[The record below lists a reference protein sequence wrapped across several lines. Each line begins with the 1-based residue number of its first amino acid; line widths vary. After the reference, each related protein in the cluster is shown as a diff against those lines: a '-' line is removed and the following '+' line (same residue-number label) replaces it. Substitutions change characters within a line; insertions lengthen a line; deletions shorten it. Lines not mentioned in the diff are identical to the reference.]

1 MIMNE
6 IFIKEFFSE
15 KGDLSNN
22 IDGYRVRQEQI
33 DISILIDEAITH
45 KKKLIVEAG
54 TGIGKTFAYLVPA
67 FLSGGKIIISTA
79 TKNLQDQLFTKDI
92 PMIRDAL
99 KVPVSLAMLK
109 GRSNY
114 LCHLRL
120 ENAMIEGAF
129 MTKEDVTYLHL
140 VNQHAKHSVD
150 GDRAELDSIPESSSI
165 WPQVT
170 STKENCLGQD
180 CSFYKECFVMS
191 ARKKALAADVT
202 IVNHHLFFA
211 DLNMKEEGISELLPK
226 ATTVIFDEAHQIPDI
241 ASIFFGKNISTSQ
254 ISEIVQDG
262 FQIYLKHM
270 KDVSDFEPIL
280 NDLEKANKDFRL
292 VFPKESNRYPY
303 QKISSFNRFE
313 SSYQELVEKLKKMI
327 ELLTLHKDRDTEI
340 EKYFDSANEILSS
353 FDAWLEDKDNN
364 SIKWIEVYSQSVQL
378 NNTPL
383 SIADMFASHINNKST
398 SWIFTSA
405 TLAVKAN
412 FDHFKNQL
420 GLLDADSLSKESPF
434 NYAEKALLFVPKT
447 MPDANHE
454 NFNFAVVNQ
463 IYPFIKASK
472 GRAFILCTTLKSM
485 REIFTLLQDKIETD
499 QLDYPIYLQGDGSR
513 NHLLNKFREHGHAIL
528 IGSLSFWEGVDVK
541 GDALSLVVIDK
552 LPFFSPEDPVL
563 AARIDKINQSGK
575 NAFMEYQLPNAVI
588 TLKQGA
594 GRLIRDECDKG
605 VLVICD
611 TRIIEKAYGK
621 RMWQSLPPFSR
632 TRDDLEVIQFLE
644 KI

>member
-1 MIMNE
+1 MNE
-6 IFIKEFFSE
+6 LFIKQFFSE
-15 KGDLSNN
+15 KGELSQS
-22 IDGYRVRQEQI
+22 IEDYRLRQEQV
-33 DISILIDEAITH
+33 DISVLIDEAITN

-99 KVPVSLAMLK
+99 NVPVTLAMLK

-129 MTKEDVTYLHL
+129 MAKEDVTYLHL
-140 VNQHAKHSVD
+140 VKQHAKHSMD
-150 GDRAELDSIPESSSI
+150 GDRSELDTIPESSSI

-180 CSFYKECFVMS
+180 CSFYKECFVMN
-191 ARKKALAADVT
+191 ARKKALTADVT

-241 ASIFFGKNISTSQ
+241 ASIFFGKNVSTAQ

-262 FQIYLKHM
+262 YQIYLKHM
-270 KDVSDFEPIL
+270 KDVSDFETIL

-292 VFPKESNRYPY
+292 VFPRESNRYPY
-303 QKISSFNRFE
+303 QKISTFSRFDSAYE
-313 SSYQELVEKLKKMI
+313 NLIEKLKTLI
-327 ELLTLHKDRDTEI
+327 QLLAHHKDRDTEI
-340 EKYFDSANEILSS
+340 EKYFDSSNEIISN
-353 FDAWLEDKDNN
+353 FDNWRDDKDNN
-364 SIKWIEVYSQSVQL
+364 SIKWVEVYSHSVQL

-383 SIADMFASHINNKST
+383 SIADMFAKHINNELT

-405 TLAVKAN
+405 TLAVKNN
-412 FDHFKNQL
+412 FDHFKSQL
-420 GLLDADSLSKESPF
+420 GLTDADSVSKESPF
-434 NYAEKALLFVPKT
+434 NYAEKALLFVPKL

-513 NHLLNKFREHGHAIL
+513 NHLLNKFREHGHAVL

-563 AARIDKINQSGK
+563 AARIDKINKSGK

-594 GRLIRDECDKG
+594 GRLIRDEFDKG

-621 RMWQSLPPFSR
+621 RMWQSLPPFARS
-632 TRDDLEVIQFLE
+632 RDDLEVIQFLE

>member
-6 IFIKEFFSE
+6 ILIKEFFSE
-15 KGDLSNN
+15 KGDLSHR
-22 IDGYRVRQEQI
+22 IDGYRVRQEQV
-33 DISILIDEAITH
+33 DISVLIDEAITH

-129 MTKEDVTYLHL
+129 MSKEDVTYLHL
-140 VNQHAKHSVD
+140 VNQHAKHSED
-150 GDRAELDSIPESSSI
+150 GDRAELHTIPESSSI

-180 CSFYKECFVMS
+180 CSFYKGCFVMS

-226 ATTVIFDEAHQIPDI
+226 ATVVIFDEAHQIPDI
-241 ASIFFGKNISTSQ
+241 ASIFFGKNISTSK

-292 VFPKESNRYPY
+292 VFPRESNRYPY
-303 QKISSFNRFE
+303 QKISSFSRFE
-313 SSYQELVEKLKKMI
+313 SSYLELVKKLKKII
-327 ELLTLHKDRDTEI
+327 ELLALHKDRDSEI
-340 EKYFDSANEILSS
+340 EKYFDSVNEILKS
-353 FDAWLEDKDNN
+353 FDDWLEDKDNN
-364 SIKWIEVYSQSVQL
+364 SIKWIEVYSQSLQL

-383 SIADMFASHINNKST
+383 SIADMFARYINNEST
-398 SWIFTSA
+398 SWVFTSA
-405 TLAVKAN
+405 TLAVKNN

-420 GLLDADSLSKESPF
+420 GLIDADSVSKESPF

-447 MPDANHE
+447 MPNANHE

-541 GDALSLVVIDK
+541 GAALSLVVIDK

-594 GRLIRDECDKG
+594 GRLIRDESDKG

-611 TRIIEKAYGK
+611 TRIIDKAYGK
-621 RMWQSLPPFSR
+621 RMWQSLPPFAR

>member
-1 MIMNE
+1 
-6 IFIKEFFSE
+6 
-15 KGDLSNN
+15 
-22 IDGYRVRQEQI
+22 
-33 DISILIDEAITH
+33 
-45 KKKLIVEAG
+45 
-54 TGIGKTFAYLVPA
+54 
-67 FLSGGKIIISTA
+67 
-79 TKNLQDQLFTKDI
+79 
-92 PMIRDAL
+92 
-99 KVPVSLAMLK
+99 
-109 GRSNY
+109 
-114 LCHLRL
+114 
-120 ENAMIEGAF
+120 MIEGAF

-140 VNQHAKHSVD
+140 INQYAKHTVD
-150 GDRAELDSIPESSSI
+150 GDRAQLDTIPESSSI

-170 STKENCLGQD
+170 STKENCLGQN
-180 CSFYKECFVMS
+180 CSFYKECFVMN

-241 ASIFFGKNISTSQ
+241 ASIFFGKNISTSK

-292 VFPKESNRYPY
+292 IFPRESNRYPY
-303 QKISSFNRFE
+303 QKISSFSQFE
-313 SSYQELVEKLKKMI
+313 SYYLNLVQKIKKII
-327 ELLTLHKDRDTEI
+327 ELLTLHKDRDLEI
-340 EKYFDSANEILSS
+340 EKYFDSASETLKS
-353 FDAWLEDKDNN
+353 FDNWLEDNDNN
-364 SIKWIEVYSQSVQL
+364 SIKWIEVYSQSLQL

-383 SIADMFASHINNKST
+383 SIADMFASHINNEST
-398 SWIFTSA
+398 SWVFTSA
-405 TLAVKAN
+405 TLAVKNN

-420 GLLDADSLSKESPF
+420 GLIDADSVSKESPF

-485 REIFTLLQDKIETD
+485 REIFTLLKNKIETD

-513 NHLLNKFREHGHAIL
+513 NQLLNKFREHGHAIL

-575 NAFMEYQLPNAVI
+575 NAFMEYQLPNAAI
-588 TLKQGA
+588 TLKQGV
-594 GRLIRDECDKG
+594 GRLIRDEFDKG

-611 TRIIEKAYGK
+611 TRIIDKTYGK
-621 RMWQSLPPFSR
+621 RMWQSLPPFAR

>member
-1 MIMNE
+1 MNE
-6 IFIKEFFSE
+6 LFIKQFFSE
-15 KGDLSNN
+15 KGELSQS
-22 IDGYRVRQEQI
+22 IEDYRLRQEQV
-33 DISILIDEAITH
+33 DISVLIDEAITN

-99 KVPVSLAMLK
+99 NVPVTLALLK

-140 VNQHAKHSVD
+140 VNQHAKHSMD
-150 GDRAELDSIPESSSI
+150 GDRSELDTIPESSSI

-180 CSFYKECFVMS
+180 CSFYKECFVMN
-191 ARKKALAADVT
+191 ARKKALTADVT

-241 ASIFFGKNISTSQ
+241 ASIFFGKNVSTAQ

-262 FQIYLKHM
+262 YQIYLKHM
-270 KDVSDFEPIL
+270 KDVSVFETIL

-292 VFPKESNRYPY
+292 VFPRESNRYPN
-303 QKISSFNRFE
+303 QKISTFSRFDSAYE
-313 SSYQELVEKLKKMI
+313 NLIEKLKTLI
-327 ELLTLHKDRDTEI
+327 QLLAHHKDRDTEI
-340 EKYFDSANEILSS
+340 EKYFDSSNEIISN
-353 FDAWLEDKDNN
+353 FDNWRDDKDNN
-364 SIKWIEVYSQSVQL
+364 SIKWVEVYSQSVQL

-383 SIADMFASHINNKST
+383 SIADMFAKHINNELT

-405 TLAVKAN
+405 TLAVKNN
-412 FDHFKNQL
+412 FDHFKSQL
-420 GLLDADSLSKESPF
+420 GLTDADSVSKESPF
-434 NYAEKALLFVPKT
+434 NYAEKALLFVPKL

-513 NHLLNKFREHGHAIL
+513 NHLLNKFREHGHAVL

-563 AARIDKINQSGK
+563 AARIDKINKSGK

-594 GRLIRDECDKG
+594 GRLIRDEFDKG

-621 RMWQSLPPFSR
+621 RMWQSLPPFARS
-632 TRDDLEVIQFLE
+632 RDDLEVIQFLE

>member
-1 MIMNE
+1 MNE
-6 IFIKEFFSE
+6 LFIKQFFSE
-15 KGDLSNN
+15 KGELSQS
-22 IDGYRVRQEQI
+22 IEDYRLRQEQV
-33 DISILIDEAITH
+33 DISVLIDEAITN

-99 KVPVSLAMLK
+99 NVPVTLAMLK

-140 VNQHAKHSVD
+140 VNQHAKHSMD
-150 GDRAELDSIPESSSI
+150 GDRSELDTIPESSSI
-165 WPQVT
+165 WTQVT

-180 CSFYKECFVMS
+180 CSFYKECFVMN
-191 ARKKALAADVT
+191 ARKKALTADVT

-241 ASIFFGKNISTSQ
+241 ASIFFGKNVSTAQ

-262 FQIYLKHM
+262 YQIYLKHM
-270 KDVSDFEPIL
+270 KDVSDFETIL

-292 VFPKESNRYPY
+292 VFPRESNRYPY
-303 QKISSFNRFE
+303 QKISTFSRFDSAYE
-313 SSYQELVEKLKKMI
+313 NLIEKLKTLI
-327 ELLTLHKDRDTEI
+327 QLLAHHKDRDTEI
-340 EKYFDSANEILSS
+340 EKYFDSSNEIISN
-353 FDAWLEDKDNN
+353 FDNWRDDKDNN
-364 SIKWIEVYSQSVQL
+364 SIKWVEVYSHSVQL

-383 SIADMFASHINNKST
+383 SIADMFAKHINNELT

-405 TLAVKAN
+405 TLAVKNN
-412 FDHFKNQL
+412 FDHFKSQL
-420 GLLDADSLSKESPF
+420 GLTDADSVSKESPF
-434 NYAEKALLFVPKT
+434 NYAEKALLFVPKL

-513 NHLLNKFREHGHAIL
+513 NHLLNKFREHGHAVL

-563 AARIDKINQSGK
+563 AARIDKINKSGK

-594 GRLIRDECDKG
+594 GRLIRDEFDKG

-621 RMWQSLPPFSR
+621 RMWQSLPPFARS
-632 TRDDLEVIQFLE
+632 RDDLEVIQFLE

>member
-15 KGDLSNN
+15 KGDLSKN

-129 MTKEDVTYLHL
+129 MTKEDVTHLHL

-150 GDRAELDSIPESSSI
+150 GDRAELDTIPESSSI

-241 ASIFFGKNISTSQ
+241 ASIFFGKNISNSK

-292 VFPKESNRYPY
+292 VFPRESNRYPY
-303 QKISSFNRFE
+303 QKIFSFSRFE
-313 SSYQELVEKLKKMI
+313 SSYLELVEKLKKII
-327 ELLTLHKDRDTEI
+327 ELLALHKDRDSEI
-340 EKYFDSANEILSS
+340 EKYFDNANEILKS
-353 FDAWLEDKDNN
+353 FDDWLEDKDNN
-364 SIKWIEVYSQSVQL
+364 SIKWIEVYSQSLQL

-383 SIADMFASHINNKST
+383 SIADMFARHINNEST
-398 SWIFTSA
+398 SWVFTSA
-405 TLAVKAN
+405 TLAVKNN

-420 GLLDADSLSKESPF
+420 GLIDADSVSKESPF

-528 IGSLSFWEGVDVK
+528 IGSLSFWEGVDMK

-594 GRLIRDECDKG
+594 GRLIRDEFDKG

-611 TRIIEKAYGK
+611 TRIIDKPYGK
-621 RMWQSLPPFSR
+621 RMWQSLPPFAR

>member
-1 MIMNE
+1 MNE
-6 IFIKEFFSE
+6 LFIKQFFSV
-15 KGDLSNN
+15 KGQLSQS
-22 IDGYRVRQEQI
+22 IQDYRVRQEQV
-33 DISILIDEAITH
+33 DISVLIDEAITN
-45 KKKLIVEAG
+45 KKRLIVEAG

-99 KVPVSLAMLK
+99 NVPVTLAMLK

-120 ENAMIEGAF
+120 ENAMSEGAF

-150 GDRAELDSIPESSSI
+150 GDRSELNTIPDSSSI

-180 CSFYKECFVMS
+180 CSFYKECFVMN

-241 ASIFFGKNISTSQ
+241 ASIFFGKNVSTAQ

-262 FQIYLKHM
+262 YQIYLKHM
-270 KDVSDFEPIL
+270 KDVSDFETTL
-280 NDLEKANKDFRL
+280 NDLEKVNKDFRL
-292 VFPKESNRYPY
+292 VFPRESNRYPY
-303 QKISSFNRFE
+303 QKISTFSRFDSAYE
-313 SSYQELVEKLKKMI
+313 DLIKKLKKLI
-327 ELLTLHKDRDTEI
+327 KLLAHHKDRDTEI
-340 EKYFDSANEILSS
+340 EKYFDSANEILLN
-353 FDAWLEDKDNN
+353 FDAWREDKDDN
-364 SIKWIEVYSQSVQL
+364 SIKWVEVYSQSVQL

-383 SIADMFASHINNKST
+383 SIADMFAKHINNEST

-405 TLAVKAN
+405 TLAVKNN

-420 GLLDADSLSKESPF
+420 GLIDADSVSKESPF
-434 NYAEKALLFVPKT
+434 NYAEKALLFVPKA

-485 REIFTLLQDKIETD
+485 REIYTLLQDKIETD

-594 GRLIRDECDKG
+594 GRLIRDEFDKG

-621 RMWQSLPPFSR
+621 RIWQSLPPFTRS
-632 TRDDLEVIQFLE
+632 RDDFEVIQFLE

>member
-1 MIMNE
+1 MNE
-6 IFIKEFFSE
+6 IFIKQFFSE
-15 KGDLSNN
+15 KGDLSHS

-67 FLSGGKIIISTA
+67 FLSRGKIIISTA

-92 PMIRDAL
+92 PMIRGAL

-120 ENAMIEGAF
+120 KNAMIEGAF

-140 VNQHAKHSVD
+140 VNQHVKHSKD
-150 GDRAELDSIPESSSI
+150 GDRAELGNIPESSSI
-165 WPQVT
+165 WSQVT

-180 CSFYKECFVMS
+180 CSFYKECFVMN

-226 ATTVIFDEAHQIPDI
+226 ATTVIFDEAHQISDI

-254 ISEIVQDG
+254 ISEIIQDG
-262 FQIYLKHM
+262 YQIYLKHM
-270 KDVSDFEPIL
+270 KDISDFEPIL
-280 NDLEKANKDFRL
+280 NDLEKANKAFGL
-292 VFPKESNRYPY
+292 IFPREFNRYPY
-303 QKISSFNRFE
+303 QKISSFSRFDFTYE
-313 SSYQELVEKLKKMI
+313 DLIKKLKKLI
-327 ELLTLHKDRDTEI
+327 ELLVQHKDRDTEI
-340 EKYFDSANEILSS
+340 EKYFDSTHEILSN
-353 FDAWLEDKDNN
+353 FDSWREDKDNN
-364 SIKWIEVYSQSVQL
+364 SIKWVEVYSQSVQL

-383 SIADMFASHINNKST
+383 SIADMFAKYINNEST

-405 TLAVKAN
+405 TLAVKTN

-420 GLLDADSLSKESPF
+420 GLMDADSVSKESPF
-434 NYAEKALLFVPKT
+434 NYAEKALLFVPKS

-485 REIFTLLQDKIETD
+485 REIFTLLQDKIEID
-499 QLDYPIYLQGDGSR
+499 QLDYPIYLQGDGAR
-513 NHLLNKFREHGHAIL
+513 NHILNKFREHGHAIL

-563 AARIDKINQSGK
+563 AARIDKINQSGR

-594 GRLIRDECDKG
+594 GRLIRDEFDKG

-611 TRIIEKAYGK
+611 TRIIDKAYGK
-621 RMWQSLPPFSR
+621 RMWQSLPPIAR
-632 TRDDLEVIQFLE
+632 TRDDLEVTQFLK

>member
-1 MIMNE
+1 MTMNE

-129 MTKEDVTYLHL
+129 MTKEDVTHLHL

-150 GDRAELDSIPESSSI
+150 GDRAELDTIPESSSI

-241 ASIFFGKNISTSQ
+241 ASIFFGKNISTSK

-292 VFPKESNRYPY
+292 VFPRESNRYPY
-303 QKISSFNRFE
+303 QKISSFSRFE
-313 SSYQELVEKLKKMI
+313 SSYLELVKKLKKII
-327 ELLTLHKDRDTEI
+327 ELLALHKDRDSEI
-340 EKYFDSANEILSS
+340 EKYFDSANEILKS
-353 FDAWLEDKDNN
+353 FDDWLEDKDNN
-364 SIKWIEVYSQSVQL
+364 SIKWIEVYSQSLQL

-383 SIADMFASHINNKST
+383 SIADMFARHINNEST
-398 SWIFTSA
+398 SWVFTSA
-405 TLAVKAN
+405 TLAVKNN

-420 GLLDADSLSKESPF
+420 GLIDADSVSKESPF
-434 NYAEKALLFVPKT
+434 NYAEKSLLFVPKT

-594 GRLIRDECDKG
+594 GRLIRDEFDKG

-611 TRIIEKAYGK
+611 TRIIDKAYGK
-621 RMWQSLPPFSR
+621 RMWQSLPPFAR

>member
-1 MIMNE
+1 MNE
-6 IFIKEFFSE
+6 TFIKQFFSE
-15 KGDLSNN
+15 KGELSRS
-22 IDGYRVRQEQI
+22 IDDYRVRQEQV
-33 DISILIDEAITH
+33 DISVLIDQAISS

-92 PMIRDAL
+92 PKIRDAL
-99 KVPVSLAMLK
+99 NVPVTLAMLK

-120 ENAMIEGAF
+120 ENAMMEGAF

-140 VNQHAKHSVD
+140 VNQHAKYSND
-150 GDRAELDSIPESSSI
+150 GDRSELVKIPENSSI

-180 CSFYKECFVMS
+180 CSFYKECFVMN

-211 DLNMKEEGISELLPK
+211 DLNMKDEGISELLPK

-241 ASIFFGKNISTSQ
+241 ASIFFGKNISTGQ

-262 FQIYLKHM
+262 YQIYLKHM
-270 KDVSDFEPIL
+270 KDVSEFESVL
-280 NDLEKANKDFRL
+280 HDLEKTNKDFRL
-292 VFPKESNRYPY
+292 VFPRESNRYPY
-303 QKISSFNRFE
+303 QKISSFSKFE
-313 SSYQELVEKLKKMI
+313 LSYKNLINKTKKLI
-327 ELLTLHKDRDTEI
+327 QLLALHKDRDTEI
-340 EKYFDSANEILSS
+340 EKYFNSANEILSA
-353 FDAWLEDKDNN
+353 FDEWKEDKDNN
-364 SIKWIEVYSQSVQL
+364 SIKWVEVYSQSVQL

-383 SIADMFASHINNKST
+383 SIADMFARHINHDST

-405 TLAVKAN
+405 TLSVKNN
-412 FDHFKNQL
+412 FDHFKSQL
-420 GLLDADSLSKESPF
+420 GLMDADSISRESPF

-454 NFNFAVVNQ
+454 NFNFALVNQ
-463 IYPFIKASK
+463 IYAFIKASK

-485 REIFTLLQDKIETD
+485 REIFTLLQDKLKTD
-499 QLDYPIYLQGDGSR
+499 QLDYPIYLQGEGSR
-513 NHLLNKFREHGHAIL
+513 NHLLNKFREHGYAIL

-594 GRLIRDECDKG
+594 GRLIRDESDRG

-611 TRIIEKAYGK
+611 TRIIEKSYGK
-621 RMWQSLPPFSR
+621 RMWQSLPPFAR
-632 TRDDLEVIQFLE
+632 TRDDLEVIRFLE

>member
-1 MIMNE
+1 MNE
-6 IFIKEFFSE
+6 LFIKQFFSE
-15 KGDLSNN
+15 KGELSQS
-22 IDGYRVRQEQI
+22 IEDYRLRQEQV
-33 DISILIDEAITH
+33 DISVLIDEAITN

-99 KVPVSLAMLK
+99 NVPVTLAMLK

-140 VNQHAKHSVD
+140 VNQHAKHSMD
-150 GDRAELDSIPESSSI
+150 GDRSELDTIPESSSI

-180 CSFYKECFVMS
+180 CSFYKECFVMN
-191 ARKKALAADVT
+191 ARKKALTADVT

-241 ASIFFGKNISTSQ
+241 ASIFFGKNVSTAQ

-262 FQIYLKHM
+262 YQIYLKHM
-270 KDVSDFEPIL
+270 KDVSDFETIL

-292 VFPKESNRYPY
+292 VFPRESNRYPY
-303 QKISSFNRFE
+303 QKISTFSRFDSAYE
-313 SSYQELVEKLKKMI
+313 NLIEKLKTLI
-327 ELLTLHKDRDTEI
+327 QLLAHHKDRDTEI
-340 EKYFDSANEILSS
+340 EKYFDSSNEIISN
-353 FDAWLEDKDNN
+353 FDNWRDDKDNN
-364 SIKWIEVYSQSVQL
+364 SIKWVEVYSQSVQL

-383 SIADMFASHINNKST
+383 SIADMFAKHINNELT

-405 TLAVKAN
+405 TLAVKKN
-412 FDHFKNQL
+412 FDHFKSQL
-420 GLLDADSLSKESPF
+420 GLTDADSVSKESPF
-434 NYAEKALLFVPKT
+434 NYAEKALLFVPKL

-513 NHLLNKFREHGHAIL
+513 NHLLNKFREHGHAVL

-563 AARIDKINQSGK
+563 AARIDKINKSGK

-594 GRLIRDECDKG
+594 GRLIRDEFDKG

-621 RMWQSLPPFSR
+621 RMWQSLPPFARS
-632 TRDDLEVIQFLE
+632 RDDLEVIQFLE

>member
-1 MIMNE
+1 MNE
-6 IFIKEFFSE
+6 LFIKQFFSE
-15 KGDLSNN
+15 KGELSQS
-22 IDGYRVRQEQI
+22 IEDYRLRQEQV
-33 DISILIDEAITH
+33 DISVLIDEAITN

-99 KVPVSLAMLK
+99 NVPVTLAMLK

-140 VNQHAKHSVD
+140 VNQHAKHSMD
-150 GDRAELDSIPESSSI
+150 GDRSELDTIPESSSI

-180 CSFYKECFVMS
+180 CSFYKECFVMN
-191 ARKKALAADVT
+191 ARKKALTADVT

-241 ASIFFGKNISTSQ
+241 ASIFFGKNVSTAQ

-262 FQIYLKHM
+262 YQIYLKHM
-270 KDVSDFEPIL
+270 KDVSDFETIL

-292 VFPKESNRYPY
+292 VFPRESNRYPY
-303 QKISSFNRFE
+303 QKISTFSRFDSAYE
-313 SSYQELVEKLKKMI
+313 NLIEKLKTLI
-327 ELLTLHKDRDTEI
+327 QLLAHHKDRDTEI
-340 EKYFDSANEILSS
+340 EKYFDSSNEIISN
-353 FDAWLEDKDNN
+353 FDNWRDDKDNN
-364 SIKWIEVYSQSVQL
+364 SIKWVEVYSHSVQL

-383 SIADMFASHINNKST
+383 SIADMFAKHINNELT

-405 TLAVKAN
+405 TLAVKNN
-412 FDHFKNQL
+412 FDHFKSQL
-420 GLLDADSLSKESPF
+420 GLTDADSVSKESPF
-434 NYAEKALLFVPKT
+434 NYAEKALLFVPKL

-513 NHLLNKFREHGHAIL
+513 NHLLNKFREHGHAVL

-563 AARIDKINQSGK
+563 AARIDKINKSGK

-594 GRLIRDECDKG
+594 GRLIRDEFDKG

-621 RMWQSLPPFSR
+621 RMWQSLPPFARS
-632 TRDDLEVIQFLE
+632 RDDLEVIQFLE

>member
-15 KGDLSNN
+15 KGDLSKN

-129 MTKEDVTYLHL
+129 MTKEDVTHLHL

-150 GDRAELDSIPESSSI
+150 GDRAELDTIPESSSI

-241 ASIFFGKNISTSQ
+241 ASIFFGKNISNSK

-292 VFPKESNRYPY
+292 VFPRESNRYPY
-303 QKISSFNRFE
+303 QKIFSFSRFE
-313 SSYQELVEKLKKMI
+313 SSYLELVEKLKKII
-327 ELLTLHKDRDTEI
+327 ELLALHKDRDSEI
-340 EKYFDSANEILSS
+340 EKYFDNANEILKS
-353 FDAWLEDKDNN
+353 FDDWLEDKDNN
-364 SIKWIEVYSQSVQL
+364 SIKWIEVYSQSLQL

-383 SIADMFASHINNKST
+383 SIADMFARHINNEST
-398 SWIFTSA
+398 SWVFTSA
-405 TLAVKAN
+405 TLAVKNN

-420 GLLDADSLSKESPF
+420 GLIDADSVSKESPF

-594 GRLIRDECDKG
+594 GRLIRDEFDKG

-611 TRIIEKAYGK
+611 TRIIDKSYGK
-621 RMWQSLPPFSR
+621 RMWQSLPPFAR

>member
-1 MIMNE
+1 MNE
-6 IFIKEFFSE
+6 ILIKEFFSE
-15 KGDLSNN
+15 KGDLSHR
-22 IDGYRVRQEQI
+22 IDGYRVRQEQV
-33 DISILIDEAITH
+33 DISVLIDEAITH

-129 MTKEDVTYLHL
+129 MSKEDVTYLHL
-140 VNQHAKHSVD
+140 VNQHAKHSED
-150 GDRAELDSIPESSSI
+150 GDRAELHTIPESSSI

-180 CSFYKECFVMS
+180 CSFYKGCFVMS

-202 IVNHHLFFA
+202 IVNHHLFFV

-226 ATTVIFDEAHQIPDI
+226 ATVVIFDEAHQIPDI
-241 ASIFFGKNISTSQ
+241 ASIFFGKNISTSK

-270 KDVSDFEPIL
+270 KDVSDFETIL

-292 VFPKESNRYPY
+292 VFPRESNRYPY
-303 QKISSFNRFE
+303 QKISSFSRFE
-313 SSYQELVEKLKKMI
+313 SSYLELVKKLKKII
-327 ELLTLHKDRDTEI
+327 ELLALHKDRDSEI
-340 EKYFDSANEILSS
+340 EKYFDSVNEILKS
-353 FDAWLEDKDNN
+353 FDDWLEDKDNN
-364 SIKWIEVYSQSVQL
+364 SIKWIEVYSQSLQL

-383 SIADMFASHINNKST
+383 SIADMFARYINNEST
-398 SWIFTSA
+398 SWVFTSA
-405 TLAVKAN
+405 TLAVKNN

-420 GLLDADSLSKESPF
+420 GLIDADSVSKESPF

-447 MPDANHE
+447 MPNANHE

-541 GDALSLVVIDK
+541 GAALSLVVIDK

-594 GRLIRDECDKG
+594 GRLIRDESDKG

-611 TRIIEKAYGK
+611 TRIIDKAYGK
-621 RMWQSLPPFSR
+621 RMWQSLPPFAR

>member
-15 KGDLSNN
+15 KGDLSKN

-129 MTKEDVTYLHL
+129 MTKEDVTHLHL

-150 GDRAELDSIPESSSI
+150 GDRAELDTIPESSSI

-226 ATTVIFDEAHQIPDI
+226 ATTVICDEAHQIPDI
-241 ASIFFGKNISTSQ
+241 ASIFFGKNISNSK

-292 VFPKESNRYPY
+292 VFPRESNRYPY
-303 QKISSFNRFE
+303 QKIFSFSRFE
-313 SSYQELVEKLKKMI
+313 SSYLELVEKLKKII
-327 ELLTLHKDRDTEI
+327 ELLALHKDRDSEI
-340 EKYFDSANEILSS
+340 EKYFDNANEILNS
-353 FDAWLEDKDNN
+353 FDDWLEDKDNN
-364 SIKWIEVYSQSVQL
+364 SIKWIEVYSQSLQL

-383 SIADMFASHINNKST
+383 SIADMFARHINNEST
-398 SWIFTSA
+398 SWVFTSA
-405 TLAVKAN
+405 TLAVKNN

-420 GLLDADSLSKESPF
+420 GLIDADSVSKESPF

-594 GRLIRDECDKG
+594 GRLIRDEFDKG

-611 TRIIEKAYGK
+611 TRIIDKAYGK
-621 RMWQSLPPFSR
+621 RMWQSLPPFAR

>member
-15 KGDLSNN
+15 KGDLSKN

-129 MTKEDVTYLHL
+129 MTKEDVTHLHL

-150 GDRAELDSIPESSSI
+150 GDRAELDTIPESSSI

-241 ASIFFGKNISTSQ
+241 ASIFFGKNISNSK

-292 VFPKESNRYPY
+292 VFPRESNRYPY
-303 QKISSFNRFE
+303 QKISSFSRFE
-313 SSYQELVEKLKKMI
+313 SSYLELVEKLKKII
-327 ELLTLHKDRDTEI
+327 ELLALHKDRDSEI
-340 EKYFDSANEILSS
+340 EKYFDNANEILKS
-353 FDAWLEDKDNN
+353 FDDWLEDKDNN
-364 SIKWIEVYSQSVQL
+364 SIKWIEVYSQSLQL

-383 SIADMFASHINNKST
+383 SIADMFARHINNEST
-398 SWIFTSA
+398 SWVFTSA
-405 TLAVKAN
+405 TLAVKNN

-420 GLLDADSLSKESPF
+420 GLIDADSVSKESPF

-594 GRLIRDECDKG
+594 GRLIRDEFDKG

-611 TRIIEKAYGK
+611 TRIIDKAYGK
-621 RMWQSLPPFSR
+621 RMWQSLPPFAR

>member
-15 KGDLSNN
+15 KGDLSHN

-129 MTKEDVTYLHL
+129 MTKEDVTHLHL
-140 VNQHAKHSVD
+140 VNQYAKHSID
-150 GDRAELDSIPESSSI
+150 GDRAELDTIPESSSI

-241 ASIFFGKNISTSQ
+241 ASIFFGKNISTSK

-280 NDLEKANKDFRL
+280 NDLEKANKNFRL
-292 VFPKESNRYPY
+292 VFPRESNRYPY
-303 QKISSFNRFE
+303 QKISSFSQFE
-313 SSYQELVEKLKKMI
+313 SSYLNLVEKLKKII
-327 ELLTLHKDRDTEI
+327 ELLALHKDRDSEI
-340 EKYFDSANEILSS
+340 EKYFDSANEILKS
-353 FDAWLEDKDNN
+353 FDDWLEDKDNN
-364 SIKWIEVYSQSVQL
+364 SIKWIEIYSQSLQL

-383 SIADMFASHINNKST
+383 SIADMFARHINNEST
-398 SWIFTSA
+398 SWVFTSA
-405 TLAVKAN
+405 TLAVKNN

-420 GLLDADSLSKESPF
+420 GLIDADSVSKESPF

-485 REIFTLLQDKIETD
+485 REIFTLLKDKIETD

-575 NAFMEYQLPNAVI
+575 NAFLEYQLPNAVI

-611 TRIIEKAYGK
+611 TRIIDKAYGK
-621 RMWQSLPPFSR
+621 KMWQSLPPFAR

>member
-1 MIMNE
+1 MNE
-6 IFIKEFFSE
+6 LFIKQFFSE
-15 KGDLSNN
+15 KGELSQS
-22 IDGYRVRQEQI
+22 IQDYRVRQEQV
-33 DISILIDEAITH
+33 DISVLIDEAITN
-45 KKKLIVEAG
+45 KKRLIVEAG

-99 KVPVSLAMLK
+99 NVPVTLAMLK

-140 VNQHAKHSVD
+140 VNQHAKHSMD
-150 GDRAELDSIPESSSI
+150 GDRSELDTIPESSSI

-180 CSFYKECFVMS
+180 CSFYKECFVMN
-191 ARKKALAADVT
+191 ARKKALTADVT

-241 ASIFFGKNISTSQ
+241 ASIFFGKNVSTAQ

-262 FQIYLKHM
+262 YQIYLKHM
-270 KDVSDFEPIL
+270 KDVSDFETIL

-292 VFPKESNRYPY
+292 VFPRESNRYPY
-303 QKISSFNRFE
+303 QKISTFSRFDSAYE
-313 SSYQELVEKLKKMI
+313 NLIEKLKTLI
-327 ELLTLHKDRDTEI
+327 QLLAHHKDRDTEI
-340 EKYFDSANEILSS
+340 EKYFDSSNEIISN
-353 FDAWLEDKDNN
+353 FDNWRDDKDNN
-364 SIKWIEVYSQSVQL
+364 SIKWVEVYSQSVQL

-383 SIADMFASHINNKST
+383 SIADMFAKHINNELT

-405 TLAVKAN
+405 TLAVKNN
-412 FDHFKNQL
+412 FDHFKSQL
-420 GLLDADSLSKESPF
+420 GLTDADSVSKESPF
-434 NYAEKALLFVPKT
+434 NYAEKALLFVPKA

-485 REIFTLLQDKIETD
+485 REIYTLLQDKIETD

-513 NHLLNKFREHGHAIL
+513 NHLLNKFREHGHAVL

-563 AARIDKINQSGK
+563 AARIDKINKSGK

-594 GRLIRDECDKG
+594 GRLIRDEFDKG

-621 RMWQSLPPFSR
+621 RMWQSLPPFARS
-632 TRDDLEVIQFLE
+632 RDDLEVIQFLE

>member
-129 MTKEDVTYLHL
+129 MTKEDVTHLHL

-150 GDRAELDSIPESSSI
+150 GDRAELDTIPESSSI

-241 ASIFFGKNISTSQ
+241 ASIFFGKNISTSK

-292 VFPKESNRYPY
+292 VFPRESNRYPY
-303 QKISSFNRFE
+303 QKISSFSRFE
-313 SSYQELVEKLKKMI
+313 SSYLELVEKLKKII
-327 ELLTLHKDRDTEI
+327 ELLALHKDRDSEI
-340 EKYFDSANEILSS
+340 EKYFDSANEILKS
-353 FDAWLEDKDNN
+353 FDDWLEDKDNN
-364 SIKWIEVYSQSVQL
+364 SIKWIEVYSQSLQL

-383 SIADMFASHINNKST
+383 SIADMFARHINNEST
-398 SWIFTSA
+398 SWVFTSA
-405 TLAVKAN
+405 TLAVKNN

-420 GLLDADSLSKESPF
+420 GLIDADSVSKESPF

-594 GRLIRDECDKG
+594 GRLIRDEFDKG

-611 TRIIEKAYGK
+611 TRIIDKAYGK
-621 RMWQSLPPFSR
+621 RMWQSLPPFAR

>member
-15 KGDLSNN
+15 KGDLSHN

-92 PMIRDAL
+92 PVIRDAL

-129 MTKEDVTYLHL
+129 MTKEDVTHLHL
-140 VNQHAKHSVD
+140 VNQHAKHSID
-150 GDRAELDSIPESSSI
+150 GDRAELDAIPESSSI

-170 STKENCLGQD
+170 STKENCLGQE

-241 ASIFFGKNISTSQ
+241 ASIFFGKNISTSK

-280 NDLEKANKDFRL
+280 NDLEKANKNFRL
-292 VFPKESNRYPY
+292 VFPRESNRYPY
-303 QKISSFNRFE
+303 QKISSFSQFE
-313 SSYQELVEKLKKMI
+313 SSYLNLVEKLKKII
-327 ELLTLHKDRDTEI
+327 ELLALHKDRDSEI
-340 EKYFDSANEILSS
+340 EKYFDSANEILKS
-353 FDAWLEDKDNN
+353 FDDWLEDKDNN
-364 SIKWIEVYSQSVQL
+364 SIKWIEIYSQSLQL

-383 SIADMFASHINNKST
+383 SIADMFARHINNEST
-398 SWIFTSA
+398 SWVFTSA
-405 TLAVKAN
+405 TLAVKNN

-420 GLLDADSLSKESPF
+420 GLIDADSVSKESPF

-485 REIFTLLQDKIETD
+485 REIFTLLKDKIETD

-575 NAFMEYQLPNAVI
+575 NAFLEYQLPNAVI

-611 TRIIEKAYGK
+611 TRIIDKAYGK
-621 RMWQSLPPFSR
+621 KMWQSLPPFAR

>member
-1 MIMNE
+1 MNE
-6 IFIKEFFSE
+6 LFIKQFFSV
-15 KGDLSNN
+15 KGELSQS
-22 IDGYRVRQEQI
+22 IQDYRVRQEQV
-33 DISILIDEAITH
+33 DISVLIDEAITN
-45 KKKLIVEAG
+45 KKRLIVEAG

-99 KVPVSLAMLK
+99 NVPVTLAMLK

-120 ENAMIEGAF
+120 ENAMSEGAF

-140 VNQHAKHSVD
+140 VNQYAKHSVD
-150 GDRAELDSIPESSSI
+150 GDRSELDTIPENSSI

-180 CSFYKECFVMS
+180 CSFYKECFVMN

-241 ASIFFGKNISTSQ
+241 ASIFFGKNVSTAQ

-262 FQIYLKHM
+262 YQIYLKHM
-270 KDVSDFEPIL
+270 KDVSDFETTL
-280 NDLEKANKDFRL
+280 NDLEKVNKDFRL
-292 VFPKESNRYPY
+292 VFPRESNRYPY
-303 QKISSFNRFE
+303 QKISTFSRFDSAYE
-313 SSYQELVEKLKKMI
+313 DLIEKLKKLI
-327 ELLTLHKDRDTEI
+327 KLLAHHKDRDTEI
-340 EKYFDSANEILSS
+340 EKYFDSANEILLN
-353 FDAWLEDKDNN
+353 FDAWREDKDDN
-364 SIKWIEVYSQSVQL
+364 SIKWVEVYSQSVQL

-383 SIADMFASHINNKST
+383 SIADMFAKHINNEST

-405 TLAVKAN
+405 TLAVKNN

-420 GLLDADSLSKESPF
+420 GLIDADSVSKESPF
-434 NYAEKALLFVPKT
+434 NYAEKALLFVPKA

-485 REIFTLLQDKIETD
+485 REIYTLLQDKIETD

-594 GRLIRDECDKG
+594 GRLIRDEFDKG

-621 RMWQSLPPFSR
+621 RMWQSLPPFTRS
-632 TRDDLEVIQFLE
+632 RDDFEVIQFLE

>member
-1 MIMNE
+1 MNE
-6 IFIKEFFSE
+6 LFIKQFFSE
-15 KGDLSNN
+15 KGELSQS
-22 IDGYRVRQEQI
+22 IQDYRVRQEQV
-33 DISILIDEAITH
+33 DISVLIDEAITN
-45 KKKLIVEAG
+45 KKRLIVEAG

-99 KVPVSLAMLK
+99 NVPVTLAMLK

-120 ENAMIEGAF
+120 ENAMSEGAF

-150 GDRAELDSIPESSSI
+150 GDRSELDTIPESSSI

-180 CSFYKECFVMS
+180 CSFYKECFVMN

-241 ASIFFGKNISTSQ
+241 ASIFFGKNVSTAQ

-262 FQIYLKHM
+262 YQIYLKHM
-270 KDVSDFEPIL
+270 KDVSDFETTL
-280 NDLEKANKDFRL
+280 NDLEKVNKDFRL
-292 VFPKESNRYPY
+292 VFPRESNRYPY
-303 QKISSFNRFE
+303 QKISTFSRFDSAYE
-313 SSYQELVEKLKKMI
+313 DLIEKLKKLI
-327 ELLTLHKDRDTEI
+327 KLLAHHKDRDTEI
-340 EKYFDSANEILSS
+340 EKYFDSANEILSN
-353 FDAWLEDKDNN
+353 FDAWREDKDNN
-364 SIKWIEVYSQSVQL
+364 SIKWVEVYSQSVQL

-383 SIADMFASHINNKST
+383 SIADMFAKHINNEST

-405 TLAVKAN
+405 TLAVKNN

-420 GLLDADSLSKESPF
+420 GLIDADSVSKESPF
-434 NYAEKALLFVPKT
+434 NYAEKALLFVPKA

-485 REIFTLLQDKIETD
+485 REIYTLLQDKIETD
-499 QLDYPIYLQGDGSR
+499 QLDYPIYLQGDGAR

-594 GRLIRDECDKG
+594 GRLIRDEFDKG

-621 RMWQSLPPFSR
+621 RMWQSLPPFTRS
-632 TRDDLEVIQFLE
+632 RDDFEVIQFLE

>member
-1 MIMNE
+1 MTMNE
-6 IFIKEFFSE
+6 IFIKQFFSE
-15 KGDLSNN
+15 KGQLSNS
-22 IDGYRVRQEQI
+22 IDDYRVRQEQV
-33 DISILIDEAITH
+33 DISVLIDEAITH

-99 KVPVSLAMLK
+99 KVPVTLAMLK

-140 VNQHAKHSVD
+140 VNQHAKHSED
-150 GDRAELDSIPESSSI
+150 GDRAELDTIPESSSI

-180 CSFYKECFVMS
+180 CSFYKECFVMN
-191 ARKKALAADVT
+191 ARKKALTADVT

-241 ASIFFGKNISTSQ
+241 ASIFFGKNISTGQ

-262 FQIYLKHM
+262 YQLYLKHM

-292 VFPKESNRYPY
+292 VFPRESNRYPY

-313 SSYQELVEKLKKMI
+313 YSYQELSEKLKKTI
-327 ELLTLHKDRDTEI
+327 ELLALHKDRDTEI
-340 EKYFDSANEILSS
+340 EKYFDRTNEIISS
-353 FDAWLEDKDNN
+353 FDAWIEDKDNN
-364 SIKWIEVYSQSVQL
+364 SIKWVEVYSQSVQL

-383 SIADMFASHINNKST
+383 SIAGMFAKHINNEST

-420 GLLDADSLSKESPF
+420 GLMDADSVSKDSPF
-434 NYAEKALLFVPKT
+434 NYAEKALLFVPKA
-447 MPDANHE
+447 MPEANHE

-594 GRLIRDECDKG
+594 GRLIRDEFDKG

-611 TRIIEKAYGK
+611 TRVIDKAYGK
-621 RMWQSLPPFSR
+621 RMWQSLPPFAR

>member
-1 MIMNE
+1 MNE
-6 IFIKEFFSE
+6 LFIKQFFSE
-15 KGDLSNN
+15 KGELSQS
-22 IDGYRVRQEQI
+22 IEDYRLRQEQV
-33 DISILIDEAITH
+33 DISVLIDEAITN

-99 KVPVSLAMLK
+99 NVPVTLAMLK

-129 MTKEDVTYLHL
+129 MAKEDVTYLHL
-140 VNQHAKHSVD
+140 VNQHAKHSMD
-150 GDRAELDSIPESSSI
+150 GDRSELDTIPESSSI
-165 WPQVT
+165 WTQVT

-180 CSFYKECFVMS
+180 CSFYKECFVMN
-191 ARKKALAADVT
+191 ARKKALTADVT

-241 ASIFFGKNISTSQ
+241 ASIFFGKNVSTAQ

-262 FQIYLKHM
+262 YQIYLKHM
-270 KDVSDFEPIL
+270 KDVSDFETIL

-292 VFPKESNRYPY
+292 VFPRESNRYPY
-303 QKISSFNRFE
+303 QKISTFSRFDSAYE
-313 SSYQELVEKLKKMI
+313 NLIEKLKTLI
-327 ELLTLHKDRDTEI
+327 QLLAHHKDRDTEI
-340 EKYFDSANEILSS
+340 EKYFDSSNEIISN
-353 FDAWLEDKDNN
+353 FDNWRDDKDNN
-364 SIKWIEVYSQSVQL
+364 SIKWVEVYSHSVQL

-383 SIADMFASHINNKST
+383 SIADMFAKHINNELT

-405 TLAVKAN
+405 TLAVKNN
-412 FDHFKNQL
+412 FDHFKSQL
-420 GLLDADSLSKESPF
+420 GLTDADSVSKESPF
-434 NYAEKALLFVPKT
+434 NYAEKALLFVPKL

-513 NHLLNKFREHGHAIL
+513 NHLLNKFREHGHAVL

-563 AARIDKINQSGK
+563 AARIDKINKSGK

-594 GRLIRDECDKG
+594 GRLIRDEFDKG

-621 RMWQSLPPFSR
+621 RMWQSLPPFARS
-632 TRDDLEVIQFLE
+632 RDDLEVIQFLE

>member
-129 MTKEDVTYLHL
+129 MTKEDVTHLHL

-150 GDRAELDSIPESSSI
+150 GDRAELDTIPESSSI

-241 ASIFFGKNISTSQ
+241 ASIFFGKNISTSK

-292 VFPKESNRYPY
+292 VFPRESNRYPY
-303 QKISSFNRFE
+303 QKISSFSRFE
-313 SSYQELVEKLKKMI
+313 SSYLELVKKLKKII
-327 ELLTLHKDRDTEI
+327 ELLALHKDRDSEI
-340 EKYFDSANEILSS
+340 EKYFDSANEILKS
-353 FDAWLEDKDNN
+353 FDDWLEDKDNN
-364 SIKWIEVYSQSVQL
+364 SIKWIEVYSQSLQL

-383 SIADMFASHINNKST
+383 SIADMFARHINNEST
-398 SWIFTSA
+398 SWVFTSA
-405 TLAVKAN
+405 TLAVKNN

-420 GLLDADSLSKESPF
+420 GLIDADSVSKESPF

-594 GRLIRDECDKG
+594 GRLIRDEFDKG

-611 TRIIEKAYGK
+611 TRIIDKAYGK
-621 RMWQSLPPFSR
+621 RMWQSLPPFAR

>member
-1 MIMNE
+1 MNE
-6 IFIKEFFSE
+6 LFIKQFFSE
-15 KGDLSNN
+15 KGELSQS
-22 IDGYRVRQEQI
+22 IEDYRLRQEQV
-33 DISILIDEAITH
+33 DISVLIDEAITN

-99 KVPVSLAMLK
+99 NVPVTLAMLK

-140 VNQHAKHSVD
+140 VNQHAKHSMD
-150 GDRAELDSIPESSSI
+150 GDRSELDTIPESSSI

-180 CSFYKECFVMS
+180 CSFYKECFVMN
-191 ARKKALAADVT
+191 ARKKALTADVT

-241 ASIFFGKNISTSQ
+241 ASIFFGKNVSTAQ

-262 FQIYLKHM
+262 YQIYLKHM
-270 KDVSDFEPIL
+270 KDVSVFETIL

-292 VFPKESNRYPY
+292 VFPRESNRYPY
-303 QKISSFNRFE
+303 QKISTFSRFDSAYE
-313 SSYQELVEKLKKMI
+313 NLIEKLKTLI
-327 ELLTLHKDRDTEI
+327 QLLAHHKDRDTEI
-340 EKYFDSANEILSS
+340 EKYFDNSNEILSN
-353 FDAWLEDKDNN
+353 FDNWRDDKDNN
-364 SIKWIEVYSQSVQL
+364 SIKWVEVYSQSVQL

-383 SIADMFASHINNKST
+383 SIADMFAKHINNELT

-405 TLAVKAN
+405 TLAVKNN
-412 FDHFKNQL
+412 FDHFKSQL
-420 GLLDADSLSKESPF
+420 GLTDADSVSKESPF
-434 NYAEKALLFVPKT
+434 NYAEKALLFVPKL

-513 NHLLNKFREHGHAIL
+513 NHLLNKFREHGHAVL

-563 AARIDKINQSGK
+563 AARIDKINKSGK

-594 GRLIRDECDKG
+594 GRLIRDEFDKG

-621 RMWQSLPPFSR
+621 RMWQSLPPFARS
-632 TRDDLEVIQFLE
+632 RDDLEVIQFLE

>member
-6 IFIKEFFSE
+6 ILIKEFFSE
-15 KGDLSNN
+15 KGDLSHR
-22 IDGYRVRQEQI
+22 IDGYRVRQEQV
-33 DISILIDEAITH
+33 DISVLIDEAITH

-129 MTKEDVTYLHL
+129 MSKEDVTYLHL
-140 VNQHAKHSVD
+140 VNQHAKHSED
-150 GDRAELDSIPESSSI
+150 GDRAELHTIPESSSI

-180 CSFYKECFVMS
+180 CSFYKGCFVMS

-226 ATTVIFDEAHQIPDI
+226 ATVVIFDEAHQIPDI
-241 ASIFFGKNISTSQ
+241 ASIFFGKNISTSK

-270 KDVSDFEPIL
+270 KDVSDFETIL

-292 VFPKESNRYPY
+292 VFPRESNRYPY
-303 QKISSFNRFE
+303 QKISSFSRFE
-313 SSYQELVEKLKKMI
+313 SSYLELVKKLKKII
-327 ELLTLHKDRDTEI
+327 ELLALHKDRDSEI
-340 EKYFDSANEILSS
+340 EKYFDSVNEILKS
-353 FDAWLEDKDNN
+353 FDDWLEDKDNN
-364 SIKWIEVYSQSVQL
+364 SIKWIEVYSQSLQL

-383 SIADMFASHINNKST
+383 SIADMFARYINNEST
-398 SWIFTSA
+398 SWVFTSA
-405 TLAVKAN
+405 TLAVKNN

-420 GLLDADSLSKESPF
+420 GLIDANSVSKESPF

-447 MPDANHE
+447 MPNANHE

-541 GDALSLVVIDK
+541 GAALSLVVIDK

-594 GRLIRDECDKG
+594 GRLIRDESDKG

-611 TRIIEKAYGK
+611 TRIIDKAYGK
-621 RMWQSLPPFSR
+621 RMWQSLPPFAR

>member
-1 MIMNE
+1 MNGL
-6 IFIKEFFSE
+6 FIKQFFSE
-15 KGDLSNN
+15 KGELSQS
-22 IDGYRVRQEQI
+22 IKDYRVRQEQV
-33 DISILIDEAITH
+33 DISVLIDVAITN

-79 TKNLQDQLFTKDI
+79 TKNLQDQLFTNDI

-99 KVPVSLAMLK
+99 KVPLTLAMLK

-140 VNQHAKHSVD
+140 VNQYAKHSED
-150 GDRAELDSIPESSSI
+150 GDRAELDTIPESSSI

-180 CSFYKECFVMS
+180 CSFYKECFVMN
-191 ARKKALAADVT
+191 ARKKALTADVT

-241 ASIFFGKNISTSQ
+241 ASIFFGKNISTGQ

-262 FQIYLKHM
+262 YQLYLKYM
-270 KDVSDFEPIL
+270 KDISDFEPIL

-292 VFPKESNRYPY
+292 VFPRESNRYPY

-313 SSYQELVEKLKKMI
+313 SSYQELSEKLKKTI
-327 ELLTLHKDRDTEI
+327 ELLALHKDRDTEI
-340 EKYFDSANEILSS
+340 EKYFDRTNEIASS
-353 FDAWLEDKDNN
+353 FDGWLEDKDNN
-364 SIKWIEVYSQSVQL
+364 SIKWVEVYSQSVQL

-383 SIADMFASHINNKST
+383 SIADMFAKHINNEST

-405 TLAVKAN
+405 TLAVKTN

-420 GLLDADSLSKESPF
+420 GLMNADSVSKESPF
-434 NYAEKALLFVPKT
+434 NYTEKALLFVPKA
-447 MPDANHE
+447 MPEANHE

-499 QLDYPIYLQGDGSR
+499 QLDYPIYLQGYGSR

-541 GDALSLVVIDK
+541 GVALSLLVIDI

-563 AARIDKINQSGK
+563 SARIDKINQSGK

-594 GRLIRDECDKG
+594 GRLIRDEFDKG

-611 TRIIEKAYGK
+611 TRVIDKAYGK
-621 RMWQSLPPFSR
+621 RMWQSLPPFAR

>member
-1 MIMNE
+1 MNE
-6 IFIKEFFSE
+6 LFIKQFFSE
-15 KGDLSNN
+15 KGELSQS
-22 IDGYRVRQEQI
+22 IEDYRLRQEQV
-33 DISILIDEAITH
+33 DISVLIDEAITN

-99 KVPVSLAMLK
+99 NVPVTLAMLK

-140 VNQHAKHSVD
+140 VNQHAKHSMD
-150 GDRAELDSIPESSSI
+150 G
-165 WPQVT
+165 QVT

-180 CSFYKECFVMS
+180 CSFYKECFVMN
-191 ARKKALAADVT
+191 ARKKALTADVT

-241 ASIFFGKNISTSQ
+241 ASIFFGKNVSTAQ

-262 FQIYLKHM
+262 YQIYLKHM
-270 KDVSDFEPIL
+270 KDVSDFETIL

-292 VFPKESNRYPY
+292 VFPRESNRYPY
-303 QKISSFNRFE
+303 QKISTFSRFDSAYE
-313 SSYQELVEKLKKMI
+313 NLIEKLKTLI
-327 ELLTLHKDRDTEI
+327 QLLAHHKDRDTEI
-340 EKYFDSANEILSS
+340 EKYFDNSNEILSN
-353 FDAWLEDKDNN
+353 FDNWRDDKDNN
-364 SIKWIEVYSQSVQL
+364 SIKWVEVYSQSVQL

-383 SIADMFASHINNKST
+383 SIADMFAKHINNELT

-405 TLAVKAN
+405 TLAVKNN
-412 FDHFKNQL
+412 FDHFKSQL
-420 GLLDADSLSKESPF
+420 GLTDADSVSKESPF
-434 NYAEKALLFVPKT
+434 NYAEKALLFVPKL

-513 NHLLNKFREHGHAIL
+513 NHLLNKFREHGHAVL

-563 AARIDKINQSGK
+563 AARIDKINKSGK

-594 GRLIRDECDKG
+594 GRLIRDEFDKG

-621 RMWQSLPPFSR
+621 RMWQSLPPFARS
-632 TRDDLEVIQFLE
+632 RDDLEVIQFLE

>member
-15 KGDLSNN
+15 KGDLSKN

-129 MTKEDVTYLHL
+129 MTKEDVTHLHL

-150 GDRAELDSIPESSSI
+150 GDRAELDTIPESSSI

-241 ASIFFGKNISTSQ
+241 ASIFFGKNISNSK

-292 VFPKESNRYPY
+292 VFPRESNRYPY
-303 QKISSFNRFE
+303 QKIFSFSRFE
-313 SSYQELVEKLKKMI
+313 SSYLELVEKLKKII
-327 ELLTLHKDRDTEI
+327 ELLALHKDRDSEI
-340 EKYFDSANEILSS
+340 EKYFDSANEILKS
-353 FDAWLEDKDNN
+353 FDDWLEDKDNN
-364 SIKWIEVYSQSVQL
+364 SIKWIEVYSQSLQL

-383 SIADMFASHINNKST
+383 SIADMFARHINNEST
-398 SWIFTSA
+398 SWVFTSA
-405 TLAVKAN
+405 TLAVKNN

-420 GLLDADSLSKESPF
+420 GLIDADSVSKESPF
-434 NYAEKALLFVPKT
+434 NYAEKALLFVPKI

-594 GRLIRDECDKG
+594 GRLIRDEFDKG

-611 TRIIEKAYGK
+611 TRIIDKPYGK
-621 RMWQSLPPFSR
+621 RMWQSLPPFAR

>member
-1 MIMNE
+1 MNE
-6 IFIKEFFSE
+6 LFIKQFFSE
-15 KGDLSNN
+15 KGELSQS
-22 IDGYRVRQEQI
+22 IEDYRLRQEQV
-33 DISILIDEAITH
+33 DISVLIDEAITN

-99 KVPVSLAMLK
+99 NVPVTLAMLK

-140 VNQHAKHSVD
+140 VNQHAKHSMD
-150 GDRAELDSIPESSSI
+150 GDRSELDTIPESSSI

-170 STKENCLGQD
+170 STKENCLGQG
-180 CSFYKECFVMS
+180 CSFYKECFVMN
-191 ARKKALAADVT
+191 ARKKALTADVT

-226 ATTVIFDEAHQIPDI
+226 ATTVIFDEAHHIPDI
-241 ASIFFGKNISTSQ
+241 ASIFFGKNVSTAQ

-262 FQIYLKHM
+262 YQIYLKHM
-270 KDVSDFEPIL
+270 KDVSDFETIL

-292 VFPKESNRYPY
+292 VFPRESNRYPY
-303 QKISSFNRFE
+303 QKISTFSRFDSAYE
-313 SSYQELVEKLKKMI
+313 NLIEKLKTLI
-327 ELLTLHKDRDTEI
+327 QLLAHHKDRDTEI
-340 EKYFDSANEILSS
+340 EKYFDNSNEILSN
-353 FDAWLEDKDNN
+353 FDNWRDDKDNN
-364 SIKWIEVYSQSVQL
+364 SIKWVEVYSQSVQL

-383 SIADMFASHINNKST
+383 SIADMFAKHINNELT

-405 TLAVKAN
+405 TLAVKNN
-412 FDHFKNQL
+412 FDHFKSQL
-420 GLLDADSLSKESPF
+420 GLTDADSVSKESPF
-434 NYAEKALLFVPKT
+434 NYAEKALLFVPKL

-513 NHLLNKFREHGHAIL
+513 NHLLNKFREHGHAVL

-563 AARIDKINQSGK
+563 AARIDKINKSGK

-594 GRLIRDECDKG
+594 GRLIRDEFDKG

-621 RMWQSLPPFSR
+621 RMWQSLPPFARS
-632 TRDDLEVIQFLE
+632 RDDLEVIQFLE

>member
-15 KGDLSNN
+15 KGDLSHN

-92 PMIRDAL
+92 PVIRDAL

-129 MTKEDVTYLHL
+129 MTKEDVTHLHL
-140 VNQHAKHSVD
+140 VNQYAKHSID
-150 GDRAELDSIPESSSI
+150 GDRAELDTIPESSSI

-170 STKENCLGQD
+170 STKENCLGQE

-241 ASIFFGKNISTSQ
+241 ASIFFGKNISTSK

-280 NDLEKANKDFRL
+280 NDLEKANKNFRL
-292 VFPKESNRYPY
+292 VFPRESNRYPY
-303 QKISSFNRFE
+303 QKISFFSQFE
-313 SSYQELVEKLKKMI
+313 SSYLNLVEKLKKII
-327 ELLTLHKDRDTEI
+327 ELLALHKDRDSEI
-340 EKYFDSANEILSS
+340 EKYFDSANEILKS
-353 FDAWLEDKDNN
+353 FDDWLEDKDNN
-364 SIKWIEVYSQSVQL
+364 SIKWIEVYSQSLQL

-383 SIADMFASHINNKST
+383 SIADMFARHINNEST
-398 SWIFTSA
+398 SWVFTSA
-405 TLAVKAN
+405 TLAVKNN

-420 GLLDADSLSKESPF
+420 GLIDADSVSKESPF

-575 NAFMEYQLPNAVI
+575 NAFLEYQLPNAVI

-621 RMWQSLPPFSR
+621 RMWQSLPPFAR

>member
-15 KGDLSNN
+15 KGDLSKN

-129 MTKEDVTYLHL
+129 MTKEDVTHLHL

-150 GDRAELDSIPESSSI
+150 GDRAELDTIPESSSI

-241 ASIFFGKNISTSQ
+241 ASIFFGKNISTSK

-292 VFPKESNRYPY
+292 VFPRESNRYPY
-303 QKISSFNRFE
+303 QKISSFSRFE
-313 SSYQELVEKLKKMI
+313 SSYLELVEKLKKII
-327 ELLTLHKDRDTEI
+327 ELLALHKDRDSEI
-340 EKYFDSANEILSS
+340 EKYFDSANEILKS
-353 FDAWLEDKDNN
+353 FDDWLEDKDNN
-364 SIKWIEVYSQSVQL
+364 SIKWIEVYSQSLQL

-383 SIADMFASHINNKST
+383 SIADMFARHINNEST
-398 SWIFTSA
+398 SWVFTSA
-405 TLAVKAN
+405 TLAVKNN

-420 GLLDADSLSKESPF
+420 GLIDADSVSKESPF
-434 NYAEKALLFVPKT
+434 NYAEKALLFVPKI

-575 NAFMEYQLPNAVI
+575 NAFIEYQLPNAVI

-594 GRLIRDECDKG
+594 GRLIRDEFDKG

-611 TRIIEKAYGK
+611 TRIIDKSYGK
-621 RMWQSLPPFSR
+621 RMWQSLPPFAR

>member
-15 KGDLSNN
+15 KGDLSHN

-45 KKKLIVEAG
+45 KKKIIVEAG

-92 PMIRDAL
+92 PVIRDAL

-129 MTKEDVTYLHL
+129 MTKEDVTHLHL
-140 VNQHAKHSVD
+140 VNQYAKHSID
-150 GDRAELDSIPESSSI
+150 GDRAELDTIPESSSI

-241 ASIFFGKNISTSQ
+241 ASIFFGKNISTSK

-270 KDVSDFEPIL
+270 KDVSDFELIL

-292 VFPKESNRYPY
+292 VFPRESNRYPY
-303 QKISSFNRFE
+303 QKISFFSQFE
-313 SSYQELVEKLKKMI
+313 SSYLNLVQKLKKII
-327 ELLTLHKDRDTEI
+327 ELLTLHKDRDSEI
-340 EKYFDSANEILSS
+340 EKYFDSANEILES
-353 FDAWLEDKDNN
+353 FDDWLEDKDNN
-364 SIKWIEVYSQSVQL
+364 SIKWIEVYSQSLQL

-383 SIADMFASHINNKST
+383 SIADMFASHINNEST
-398 SWIFTSA
+398 AWVFTSA
-405 TLAVKAN
+405 TLAVKNN

-420 GLLDADSLSKESPF
+420 GLIDADSVSKESPF

-485 REIFTLLQDKIETD
+485 REIFTLLKDKIETD

-594 GRLIRDECDKG
+594 GRLIRDEFDKG

>member
-1 MIMNE
+1 MNE
-6 IFIKEFFSE
+6 LFIKQFFSV
-15 KGDLSNN
+15 KGELSQS
-22 IDGYRVRQEQI
+22 IQDYRVRQEQV
-33 DISILIDEAITH
+33 DISVLIDEAITN
-45 KKKLIVEAG
+45 KKRLIVEAG

-99 KVPVSLAMLK
+99 NVPVTLAMLK

-120 ENAMIEGAF
+120 ENAMSEGAF

-140 VNQHAKHSVD
+140 VNQHAKHSPD
-150 GDRAELDSIPESSSI
+150 GDRSELDTIPESSSI

-180 CSFYKECFVMS
+180 CSFYKECFVMN

-241 ASIFFGKNISTSQ
+241 ASIFFGKNVSTAQ

-262 FQIYLKHM
+262 YQIYLKHM
-270 KDVSDFEPIL
+270 KDVSDFETTL
-280 NDLEKANKDFRL
+280 NDLEKVNKDFRL
-292 VFPKESNRYPY
+292 VFPRESNRYPY
-303 QKISSFNRFE
+303 QKISTFSRFDSAYE
-313 SSYQELVEKLKKMI
+313 DLIEKLKKLI
-327 ELLTLHKDRDTEI
+327 KLLAHHKDRDTEI
-340 EKYFDSANEILSS
+340 EKYFDSANEILLN
-353 FDAWLEDKDNN
+353 FDAWREDKDDN
-364 SIKWIEVYSQSVQL
+364 SIKWVEVYSQSVQL

-383 SIADMFASHINNKST
+383 SIADMFAKHINNEST

-405 TLAVKAN
+405 TLAVKNN

-420 GLLDADSLSKESPF
+420 GLIDADSVSKESPF
-434 NYAEKALLFVPKT
+434 NYAEKALLFVPKA

-485 REIFTLLQDKIETD
+485 REIYTLLQDKIETD

-594 GRLIRDECDKG
+594 GRLIRDEFDKG

-621 RMWQSLPPFSR
+621 RMWQSLPPFTRS
-632 TRDDLEVIQFLE
+632 RDDFEVIQFLE

>member
-1 MIMNE
+1 MNE
-6 IFIKEFFSE
+6 LFIKQFFSV
-15 KGDLSNN
+15 KGQLSQS
-22 IDGYRVRQEQI
+22 IQDYRVRQEQV
-33 DISILIDEAITH
+33 DISVLIDEAITN
-45 KKKLIVEAG
+45 KKRLIVEAG

-99 KVPVSLAMLK
+99 NVPVTLAMLK

-120 ENAMIEGAF
+120 ENAMSEGAF

-150 GDRAELDSIPESSSI
+150 GDRSELDTIPESSSI

-180 CSFYKECFVMS
+180 CSFYKECFVMN

-241 ASIFFGKNISTSQ
+241 ASIFFGKNVSTAQ

-262 FQIYLKHM
+262 YQIYLKHM
-270 KDVSDFEPIL
+270 KDVSDFETTL
-280 NDLEKANKDFRL
+280 NDLEKVNKDFRL
-292 VFPKESNRYPY
+292 VFPRESNRYPY
-303 QKISSFNRFE
+303 QKISTFSRFDSAYE
-313 SSYQELVEKLKKMI
+313 DLIKKLKKLI
-327 ELLTLHKDRDTEI
+327 KLLAHHKDRDTEI
-340 EKYFDSANEILSS
+340 EKYFDSANEILSN
-353 FDAWLEDKDNN
+353 FDAWHEDKDNN
-364 SIKWIEVYSQSVQL
+364 SIKWVEVYSQSVQL

-383 SIADMFASHINNKST
+383 SIADMFAKHINNEST
-398 SWIFTSA
+398 SWIFASA
-405 TLAVKAN
+405 TLAVKNN

-420 GLLDADSLSKESPF
+420 GLIDADSVSKESPF
-434 NYAEKALLFVPKT
+434 NYAEKALLFVPKA

-485 REIFTLLQDKIETD
+485 REIYTLLQDKIETD

-594 GRLIRDECDKG
+594 GRLIRDEFDKG

-621 RMWQSLPPFSR
+621 RMWQSLPPFTRS
-632 TRDDLEVIQFLE
+632 RDDFEVIQFLE

>member
-1 MIMNE
+1 
-6 IFIKEFFSE
+6 
-15 KGDLSNN
+15 
-22 IDGYRVRQEQI
+22 
-33 DISILIDEAITH
+33 
-45 KKKLIVEAG
+45 
-54 TGIGKTFAYLVPA
+54 
-67 FLSGGKIIISTA
+67 
-79 TKNLQDQLFTKDI
+79 
-92 PMIRDAL
+92 
-99 KVPVSLAMLK
+99 
-109 GRSNY
+109 
-114 LCHLRL
+114 
-120 ENAMIEGAF
+120 
-129 MTKEDVTYLHL
+129 
-140 VNQHAKHSVD
+140 
-150 GDRAELDSIPESSSI
+150 
-165 WPQVT
+165 
-170 STKENCLGQD
+170 
-180 CSFYKECFVMS
+180 
-191 ARKKALAADVT
+191 
-202 IVNHHLFFA
+202 
-211 DLNMKEEGISELLPK
+211 
-226 ATTVIFDEAHQIPDI
+226 
-241 ASIFFGKNISTSQ
+241 
-254 ISEIVQDG
+254 
-262 FQIYLKHM
+262 M

-292 VFPKESNRYPY
+292 VFPRESNRYPY
-303 QKISSFNRFE
+303 QKIASFNRFE
-313 SSYQELVEKLKKMI
+313 SNYQELSEKLKKII
-327 ELLTLHKDRDTEI
+327 ELLALHKDRDTEI
-340 EKYFDSANEILSS
+340 EKYFDRTNEILSS
-353 FDAWLEDKDNN
+353 FAAWLGDKDNN
-364 SIKWIEVYSQSVQL
+364 SIKWVEVYSQSVQL

-383 SIADMFASHINNKST
+383 SIADMFAKHINNEST

-405 TLAVKAN
+405 TLAVKTN

-420 GLLDADSLSKESPF
+420 GLMDADSVSKESPF

-447 MPDANHE
+447 MPEANHE

-594 GRLIRDECDKG
+594 GRLIRDEFDKG

-611 TRIIEKAYGK
+611 TRVIDKAYGK
-621 RMWQSLPPFSR
+621 RMWQSLPLLHEPV
-632 TRDDLEVIQFLE
+632 TI
-644 KI
+644 